1 MLDKNIIRQHF
12 NRASESYDAAA
23 ILQREVANRLSERLD
38 YIKIDPQTTLDMGCG
53 TGFISKDLLQRYSKS
68 KVISVDSALNM
79 ARKCSKQ
86 GGWFRKPSGL
96 CADAEALPIQS
107 DSIDLMV
114 SNLMLQW
121 CNDLE
126 KTFSG
131 FHQAL
136 APNGLLL
143 FSTLGPDTLKE
154 VSQSWQSVDNVPHTS
169 PFVDMH
175 DIGDALLK
183 AGFIDPV
190 TDMEVITMT
199 YDNVRQLMD
208 DIKQTGA
215 SNVHSQRAKGL
226 MGKHKFAEFEKNY
239 QSFRTDQGLFPATW
253 EIIYGHAWIGEG
265 LKLDNYEKVIP
276 IKEIRP

>member
-1 MLDKNIIRQHF
+1 MLDKKIIRQHF
-12 NRASESYDAAA
+12 NDATESYDAVAV
-23 ILQREVANRLSERLD
+23 LQQEVANRLSERLA
-38 YIKIDPQTTLDMGCG
+38 YIKIDPKITLDMGCG

-68 KVISVDSALNM
+68 KVVSLDSALNM
-79 ARKCSKQ
+79 TRKCLKQ
-86 GGWFRKPSGL
+86 GGWFRKPSGV
-96 CADAEALPIQS
+96 CADAEALPIKP
-107 DSIDLMV
+107 DTVDLIV

-131 FHQAL
+131 FHQVL

-154 VSQSWQSVDNVPHTS
+154 VRQSWQSVDEEPHTS
-169 PFVDMH
+169 PFMDMH

-199 YDNVRQLMD
+199 YSGARQLMT
-208 DIKQTGA
+208 DIKKTGA
-215 SNVHSQRAKGL
+215 NNAHSQRTKGL
-226 MGKHKFAEFEKNY
+226 TGKHKFAEFENNY
-239 QSFRTDQGLFPATW
+239 QKFITDEGLFPATW
-253 EIIYGHAWIGEG
+253 EIIYGHAWVGEG